1 MLVQMELLK
10 SAIAHRKQ
18 RLVMMVVVVLHLLA
32 YQAYVVLVLVVMETL
47 LGNVVLQILTDVPA
61 EEIESVVQAV
71 VVM

>member
-1 MLVQMELLK
+1 MELLK

-18 RLVMMVVVVLHLLA
+18 RLVMMVVVVLLHLLA